1 MMTKP
6 SATALAT
13 WLLATHPGLFATIL
27 KTQGKKLSG
36 LGDDDELSTV
46 DVTAQYSDDYLQ
58 PVDVTA
64 QYSDT
69 LQPVNVTAQY
79 INDPLQPVNVSAQY
93 INPPINTTAANVSTP
108 SLVSSLGSSIGGAV
122 ASVATFL
129 LKGTAALAPVAVAAF
144 NAQTATSNQQAQL
157 AVLAQQV
164 NRATAGVAP
173 ANVAYT
179 SNGTPVYIPTAAT
192 NGGLTTL
199 PAGLGAA
206 VTLPNGQVG
215 YTLTP
220 QALSNLSPTFLQQYG
235 MWIIG
240 GGVAL
245 AALLLFS

>member
-1 MMTKP
+1 MTQASSK
-6 SATALAT
+6 ALAT

-36 LGDDDELSTV
+36 LGDDDVLEPV

-64 QYSDT
+64 QYSDL
-69 LQPVNVTAQY
+69 LQPVDVTAQY
-79 INDPLQPVNVSAQY
+79 INDPLQPVNVTAQS
-93 INPPINTTAANVSTP
+93 IPINTSAANATTANV
-108 SLVSSLGSSIGGAV
+108 VSSLGSSLGSAV

-129 LKGTAALAPVAVAAF
+129 LKGAAAVAPVAVAAF
-144 NAQTATSNQQAQL
+144 NAQTATANQNAQM

-173 ANVAYT
+173 ANIAYT
-179 SNGTPVYIPTAAT
+179 ANGTPVYLPTASAT
-192 NGGLTTL
+192 GGLTTL

-235 MWIIG
+235 VWIIG
-240 GGVAL
+240 GGVTL